1 MLTSIIHLQN
11 PLSCILCFHFGR
23 RGREGWRELQKDHFS
38 VKSDAENHR
47 YVTIQLTESTKNN
60 PGGHTLTSKIFGR
73 FIFRTK
79 VASENIIVRTLKR
92 PNNLTVRKF
101 NCPEMSEILILPKF

>member
-1 MLTSIIHLQN
+1 MCSRVDCLLVKRVCNMFTS
-11 PLSCILCFHFGR
+11 
-23 RGREGWRELQKDHFS
+23 
-38 VKSDAENHR
+38 
-47 YVTIQLTESTKNN
+47 
-60 PGGHTLTSKIFGR
+60 TLTSKIFGR

-79 VASENIIVRTLKR
+79 MASENIIVQTLKR

>member
-1 MLTSIIHLQN
+1 M
-11 PLSCILCFHFGR
+11 
-23 RGREGWRELQKDHFS
+23 
-38 VKSDAENHR
+38 
-47 YVTIQLTESTKNN
+47 
-60 PGGHTLTSKIFGR
+60 FGR

-101 NCPEMSEILILPKF
+101 NCQEMSEILILPKF

>member
-1 MLTSIIHLQN
+1 MQDYGQDLIRSYFEKLYIKSI
-11 PLSCILCFHFGR
+11 
-23 RGREGWRELQKDHFS
+23 
-38 VKSDAENHR
+38 
-47 YVTIQLTESTKNN
+47 
-60 PGGHTLTSKIFGR
+60 TLTSKIFGR

-79 VASENIIVRTLKR
+79 VASENIIVPTLKR